1 MIKNKIPGRILDGQ
15 DLRTNSRAG
24 IAVEKEVKIEAL
36 S

>member
-15 DLRTNSRAG
+15 VLKTNSRAR

-36 S
+36 P